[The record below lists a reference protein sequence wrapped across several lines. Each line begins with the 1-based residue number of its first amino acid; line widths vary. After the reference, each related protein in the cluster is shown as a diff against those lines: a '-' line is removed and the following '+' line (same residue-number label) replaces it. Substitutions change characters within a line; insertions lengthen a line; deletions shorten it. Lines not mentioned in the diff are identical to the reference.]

1 LLQKINGR
9 PSAACKLLKDAQ
21 YPALF
26 PTTLE
31 FSPPARGTWNI
42 VHTGMQLPESHQIY
56 ICASGCVRGVVLT
69 AAEMGAMDRFS
80 TIEIHE
86 EDLVDKDNEA
96 FLIEGISDILAR
108 LPKLPRAVFV
118 FPACVH
124 HFLGVNFHYVYRVL
138 RERWPQIDF
147 LECFMDPIRQTR
159 SITPEQRERREIYRQ
174 LRPRP
179 LNPKAANILGS
190 NLPTDP
196 DSELVHLFSDNGWI
210 LRDMTTCRTYDE
222 FLEMGEGS
230 LDLWYNPFGGPAAE
244 NDAKRRGATALYIG
258 QPWRFPEIKDSL
270 NAVCRAM
277 HFPASDWSDSIG
289 RAKQALARA
298 KAVIGD
304 TPVAIDYAAVFR
316 PFSLARLLVESGF
329 HVAKI
334 YADSCMPD
342 DADDFRWLQE
352 NAGDI
357 ELWATKNPD
366 MRLMRR
372 GTGKGP
378 LLAIGQKAAYF
389 NQTKHFVNLIEG
401 NGLYGF
407 TGIEKL
413 AGQMTDA
420 FLHEKP
426 IEENIRTKGLGGPC
440 CLC

>member
-1 LLQKINGR
+1 MLQKINGR
-9 PSAACKLLKDAQ
+9 PSVACQLLKDAH
-21 YPALF
+21 YPSLF
-26 PTTLE
+26 PSTLE

-86 EDLVDKDNEA
+86 NDLVDKDNEA

-118 FPACVH
+118 FPACIH
-124 HFLGVNFHYVYRVL
+124 HFLGVNFRYVYRVL
-138 RERWPQIDF
+138 RTRWPQIDF

-174 LRPRP
+174 LRKRP
-179 LNPKAANILGS
+179 LNPRAANLLSS

-196 DSELVHLFSDNGWI
+196 DSELVRLFTDNGWI

-222 FLEMGEGS
+222 FQQMGEGS
-230 LDLWYNPFGGPAAE
+230 LDLWYHPFGGPAAAE
-244 NDAKRRGATALYIG
+244 DAKRRGAVSLYVG
-258 QPWRFPEIKDSL
+258 QPWRLSEIKESL
-270 NAVCRAM
+270 NAVRRAM
-277 HFPASDWSDSIG
+277 HLPASDWTEAAG
-289 RAKQALARA
+289 LAEQALSKA
-298 KAVIGD
+298 KTILEN
-304 TPVAIDYAAVFR
+304 TPVALDYAAVFR
-316 PFSLARLLVESGF
+316 PFSLARLLVEAGF
-329 HVAKI
+329 RVTKI

-342 DADDFRWLQE
+342 DAEDFCWLQQ
-352 NAGDI
+352 NAGTI
-357 ELWATKNPD
+357 ELWATKHPD
-366 MRLMRR
+366 MRLLRR
-372 GTGKGP
+372 GSEKGP

-401 NGLYGF
+401 GGLYGF
-407 TGIEKL
+407 TGIAKL
-413 AGQMTDA
+413 AERMVDA
-420 FLHEKP
+420 FRQEKP